1 VVSGDS
7 GGPLLDDEGEVI
19 GMTTAAST
27 GTRVT
32 VAHAIDI
39 SDALAVVGQMPAWR
53 PAT

>member
-1 VVSGDS
+1 MVSGDS

-32 VAHAIDI
+32 VAYAIDI
-39 SDALAVVGQMPAWR
+39 SDTLAVVGQI
-53 PAT
+53 